1 MDLRK
6 GDVVRS
12 LAGHDKDTLY
22 CVVNTEGDFL
32 LLANG
37 KERKLNSP
45 KRKRMK
51 HAQRAGLSDHPVF
64 LRVSAG
70 EPVGDCEL
78 RKALAAFRHERN
90 LQVKE
95 GMTLWQRTI

>member
-1 MDLRK
+1 MDLKK

-12 LAGHDKDTLY
+12 RAGHDKGTLF
-22 CVVNTEGDFL
+22 CVLNSEDDFL

-45 KRKRMK
+45 KRKRVK
-51 HAQRAGLSDHPVF
+51 HVQRAGSSDHPVF
-64 LRVSAG
+64 RRISAG

-78 RKALAAFRHERN
+78 RKAIAAFRDERN